1 VREATSATR
10 PEWDGWLESSPG
22 GGHIYQS
29 HAWGEFKRRLDF
41 SPVRPVLER
50 NGEVVGLGQF
60 LARSTAP
67 VPRVLM

>member
-10 PEWDGWLESSPG
+10 PEWDGWLESSPS

-29 HAWGEFKRRLDF
+29 HAWGEFKRRL
-41 SPVRPVLER
+41 SWRPIRLVLER

-60 LARSTAP
+60 LARNTAP
-67 VPRVLM
+67 VPSALM